1 MAKDS
6 GRRVDKSERVVGCES
21 DQRDPREVES
31 GCAELTVEQ
40 ILAWADAHHAAHG
53 AWPAV
58 GPGTVTG
65 PVPGAPRESWKAI
78 NHALA
83 LGLRGLPGDSS
94 LAELLAEHR
103 GAPLPDMGPK
113 ALAEKIWAWE
123 QEHFPV
129 KGPRKRL
136 RSMGG
141 YAVRVTI
148 AEILAWADA
157 HHAATGKWPN
167 TRSGL
172 VRAASHE
179 VPWSAINMALIQ
191 GHRGLPGGTT
201 LARLLAEHRDFKPP
215 LTVERILAWAD
226 AFHAAHGRWPG
237 THPKS
242 PAPAPNETWRGIDQA
257 LRLGHRGLP
266 GGTSLVRLLVA
277 TRGPEASHQPLRVTI
292 EQILAWADAHHAAT
306 GGWPICSSGAVA
318 GVPGLTWAKIEAA
331 VRLGLRGLKCGT
343 TLARLL
349 AKHRGY
355 RNPLQ
360 LSGLTVEGILA
371 WADAHHEATGNWP
384 SHRSGLVRAASHEE
398 HWSAINQALVQG
410 HRGLTGGT
418 SLARLLAEHLA
429 GRPALTVDRILA
441 LADAYHAAHGH
452 WPCNEY
458 KPGAAAPGETWK
470 AINRALKVGWR
481 GLPGGTSLTHLLVA
495 HRGPEASPRPPRLT
509 VEQILAWADAHRAAT
524 GRWPKVAPY
533 PVAGSSSGD
542 TWRTIDQALRTGL
555 RGLPEGTSLAGLLA
569 RHRTVSN
576 QRVDRS
582 S

>member
-6 GRRVDKSERVVGCES
+6 GLRLDMSECVAGCES
-21 DQRDPREVES
+21 DPGGPRPVES
-31 GCAELTVEQ
+31 GCVEVTVEQ
-40 ILAWADAHHAAHG
+40 ILGWADAHHAAHG

-58 GPGTVTG
+58 GPGAVTG
-65 PVPGAPRESWKAI
+65 PVPGAPRESWNAI
-78 NHALA
+78 NHALV

-103 GAPLPDMGPK
+103 GARLPDMGPK

-123 QEHFPV
+123 QEQFPI

-136 RSMGG
+136 RSLGEG
-141 YAVRVTI
+141 RAVPVTI

-157 HHAATGKWPN
+157 HHEATGKWPN

-172 VRAASHE
+172 VQAASHE

-226 AFHAAHGRWPG
+226 AFHESHGCWPG

-266 GGTSLVRLLVA
+266 GGSSLVRLLIA
-277 TRGPEASHQPLRVTI
+277 TRGPEASHLPLRVTV

-306 GGWPICSSGAVA
+306 GGWPICSSGPVT

-331 VRLGLRGLKCGT
+331 VRLGLRGLKRGT

-355 RNPLQ
+355 RNPSQ
-360 LSGLTVEGILA
+360 LSRLTVEGILG
-371 WADAHHEATGNWP
+371 WADAHHETTGSWP
-384 SHRSGLVRAASHEE
+384 NTRSGQVRAAAHEE
-398 HWSAINQALVQG
+398 DWFAINQALGQG
-410 HRGLTGGT
+410 RRGLPGGS
-418 SLARLLAEHLA
+418 SLARLLAEHRDY
-429 GRPALTVDRILA
+429 RPRLTVERILA
-441 LADAYHAAHGH
+441 WADAYHTAHGR
-452 WPCNEY
+452 WPCSHH
-458 KPGAAAPGETWK
+458 KPGAAAPGENWD
-470 AINRALKVGWR
+470 AINRALNMGLR
-481 GLPGGTSLTHLLVA
+481 GLPGGTSLTKLLVA
-495 HRGPEASPRPPRLT
+495 HRGPEASPRS
-509 VEQILAWADAHRAAT
+509 RA
-524 GRWPKVAPY
+524 
-533 PVAGSSSGD
+533 
-542 TWRTIDQALRTGL
+542 
-555 RGLPEGTSLAGLLA
+555 
-569 RHRTVSN
+569 
-576 QRVDRS
+576 
-582 S
+582 